1 MTPQTSPLKVYMNPQ
16 FHSLFHPSTLLILTF
31 KYLFSVF
38 SSGGSSCSQDNSPDD
53 SLASRSL
60 RNDLLV
66 AADSVTNAMSS
77 LVRELNSGKHMIF
90 FQLI

>member
-1 MTPQTSPLKVYMNPQ
+1 MQCL
-16 FHSLFHPSTLLILTF
+16 SLIDVSGVA
-31 KYLFSVF
+31 VF
-38 SSGGSSCSQDNSPDD
+38 SSGGESNITPANSPDED

-77 LVRELNSGKHMIF
+77 LVRELNSGMFPKGP
-90 FQLI
+90 LS